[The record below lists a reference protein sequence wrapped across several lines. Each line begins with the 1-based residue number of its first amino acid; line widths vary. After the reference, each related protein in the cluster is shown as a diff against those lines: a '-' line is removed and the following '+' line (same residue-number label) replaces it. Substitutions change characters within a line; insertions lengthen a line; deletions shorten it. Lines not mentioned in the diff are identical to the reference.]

1 MKYEQAEAVYIRLS
15 SYSFHIFF
23 SRKGSS
29 ENGTHTVG
37 SVDYPKSL
45 RLVCK
50 RIWWHCNF
58 TRTHVRTPE
67 AMKHTT
73 LLVRQ
78 HVKTTCS
85 FYFFVCLFFA
95 ALLAC
100 ARCAS
105 AERDTEHMSLF
116 LLTLSVSVTF
126 YCCCKKTDAF
136 FSFTSFDGGT
146 VVSTVEKVLSSIPP
160 TVRSLP
166 VFPVFACI

>member
-105 AERDTEHMSLF
+105 AERDTEHMSVF

-136 FSFTSFDGGT
+136 FSFTSFDGG
-146 VVSTVEKVLSSIPP
+146 
-160 TVRSLP
+160 
-166 VFPVFACI
+166 